1 MTQFEL
7 NVFNFLETI
16 FGKDAAE
23 KIFCFFIQLTASFMY
38 LGYVFTLPFQFMKLF
53 WKNLKEKG
61 VV

>member
-23 KIFCFFIQLTASFMY
+23 KIFCLFIQLTASFMY